1 MFVWKRGIERLLI
14 SLFRSLK
21 ISSVIGAL
29 LRSTKLLNLIFQKFL
44 IKTHKIAL
52 SRSTEM
58 SIMLSTFRHF
68 LFSLNILSA
77 FKCLPLVVVLVLQ
90 RVSHLFEWRL
100 SWLRLSELLNYVFCT
115 VMAFSKNSFKQKK
128 GWFLK
133 RCVVLPKQPN
143 CFGSW

>member
-100 SWLRLSELLNYVFCT
+100 SWLRLSESLHYVFCT
-115 VMAFSKNSFKQKK
+115 VMAFIKTVQKTVSNI
-128 GWFLK
+128 
-133 RCVVLPKQPN
+133 R
-143 CFGSW
+143 